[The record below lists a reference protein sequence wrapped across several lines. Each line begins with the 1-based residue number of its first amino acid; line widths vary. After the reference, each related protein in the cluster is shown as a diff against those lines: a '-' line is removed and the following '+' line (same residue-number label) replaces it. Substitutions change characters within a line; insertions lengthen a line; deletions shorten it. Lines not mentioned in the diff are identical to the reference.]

1 MKNKNKKS
9 GAHQQDI
16 IEDNDEKQ
24 RKKSASQDPA
34 FIPKCTADQFRWM
47 YRLKE
52 PKTPEEMLGI
62 SKIKEL
68 MTSIISEMYRQASK
82 CLNVF
87 NVLLRNN
94 I

>member
-24 RKKSASQDPA
+24 SKKSASQDPA

-52 PKTPEEMLGI
+52 PKTPEVLGI
-62 SKIKEL
+62 RQIREL
-68 MTSIISEMYRQASK
+68 MMSIISEMYRQAFKMFK
-82 CLNVF
+82 CF
-87 NVLLRNN
+87 QYFSA
-94 I
+94 